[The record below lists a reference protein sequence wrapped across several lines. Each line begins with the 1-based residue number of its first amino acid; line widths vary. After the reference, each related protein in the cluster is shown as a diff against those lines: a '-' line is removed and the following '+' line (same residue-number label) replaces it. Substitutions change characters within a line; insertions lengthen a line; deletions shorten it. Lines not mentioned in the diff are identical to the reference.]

1 MEHHKIPQLLN
12 DSTTSEFET
21 RKWIELND
29 LLGGQYFV
37 NNNIRFG
44 TPMLR
49 SDLSD
54 CYDACC
60 ERKNKCYRY

>member
-29 LLGGQYFV
+29 LLGV
-37 NNNIRFG
+37 NISS
-44 TPMLR
+44 TTI
-49 SDLSD
+49 
-54 CYDACC
+54 
-60 ERKNKCYRY
+60 